1 MDNHDFG
8 TMLVNDIIKR
18 INVKNKKDFN
28 YNNFVKLIFEY
39 AKFVHGITDE
49 DNIELSFKDLGDD
62 NIGGDFSMED
72 KTITI
77 NSNNFTFK
85 KLGIVIN
92 SILHETE
99 HATQEKY
106 VSKHLDCC
114 DTPTLPVKLI
124 HSSLQ
129 QMKMHFTTPHLKA
142 YGFDEVADALYYTA
156 KSEYNARDYASIG
169 TERLLNFLA
178 GHAQTRFAK
187 KLVAQCMQANK
198 KLKKT
203 DDKCYA
209 IYLNSLKKFRHI
221 KTLTYLCL
229 SAVYRDMDYVAN
241 NKNSQDPT
249 VRKLVNLLRKSFVVT
264 ISSIAEVYCDD
275 KIKQEITEKCL
286 EYKDIP
292 EIAKCIPYIHQSVY
306 CKTTKQ
312 DLNTIFDLVA
322 NSKISYDEMMK
333 GLCYFS
339 KAGINCAFVN
349 YLNKNNIFENYADE
363 HFDAIRKIDN
373 YAKKEKCFDLREAL
387 MGNKTEIATPD
398 LEYDNFEL

>member
-1 MDNHDFG
+1 MNNHDFG

-39 AKFVHGITDE
+39 AKFVHGITDA

-62 NIGGDFSMED
+62 DIGGDFSTED

-85 KLGIVIN
+85 KLGFVIN
-92 SILHETE
+92 SMLHETE
-99 HATQEKY
+99 HAIQEKY
-106 VSKHLDCC
+106 ISKHLDCC
-114 DTPTLPVKLI
+114 ETSTLPVKRI

-129 QMKMHFTTPHLKA
+129 NLKV
-142 YGFDEVADALYYTA
+142 YGFDVVADAIYYTS
-156 KSEYNARDYASIG
+156 KSEYDARNYANEE
-169 TERLLNFLA
+169 TESLLNFLA

-187 KLVAQCMQANK
+187 KLVAQCMQVNK
-198 KLKKT
+198 KFKKT
-203 DDKCYA
+203 DDKCYS
-209 IYLNSLKKFRHI
+209 IYLNSLKNFRHL

-229 SAVYRDMDYVAN
+229 PEIYRDMDYVAN
-241 NKNSQDPT
+241 NLNSQDPQ
-249 VRKLVNLLRKSFVVT
+249 VRKLVNLLRESFVVT

-275 KIKQEITEKCL
+275 KMKQNITERCL

-292 EIAKCIPYIHQSVY
+292 EIAKCIPYMHQSVY

-322 NSKISYDEMMK
+322 DNKISYDEMMK

-339 KAGINCAFVN
+339 KTGINCAFVN

-373 YAKKEKCFDLREAL
+373 CAKKEKCFELRNAL
-387 MGNKTEIATPD
+387 MGNKTEIATPG